1 MQLAR
6 DLVPR
11 SRLLAILRLE
21 RLENAKELVQ
31 TLLDAGVRCLEF
43 TLTNPDTPGWVTR
56 LLSEEPRF
64 RDGSACLGLGSVRS
78 VAEAEIAIQSG
89 AQFIVTP
96 IASTAIVDRCKSAN
110 VPIAAGAYTPTEI
123 ASMRDAGADW
133 VKVFPARNLG
143 PSFIRDVLA
152 PMPYLSLIPTGGID
166 ISNAQAYLEAG
177 ATAVGVGGSL
187 CRSDWVEAGHWE
199 KVHRAASDIVNAVS
213 NLHHAE

>member
-1 MQLAR
+1 MQLAC

-11 SRLLAILRLE
+11 SRLVAILRLE
-21 RLENAKELVQ
+21 RLEKAKELVQ
-31 TLLDAGVRCLEF
+31 TLLDAGIRCIEF
-43 TLTNPDTPGWVTR
+43 TLTNPDATEWVTR

-64 RDGSACLGLGSVRS
+64 RDGSACLGVGSVRS

-89 AQFIVTP
+89 SQFIVTP

-110 VPIAAGAYTPTEI
+110 VPIAAGAFTPTEI
-123 ASMRDAGADW
+123 ASMWDAGADW

-166 ISNAQAYLEAG
+166 ISSAREYLQAG

-187 CRSDWVEAGHWE
+187 CRNEWIDAGHWE
-199 KVHRAASDIVNAVS
+199 KVHRAASDIVHAVS
-213 NLHHAE
+213 NLNHAE